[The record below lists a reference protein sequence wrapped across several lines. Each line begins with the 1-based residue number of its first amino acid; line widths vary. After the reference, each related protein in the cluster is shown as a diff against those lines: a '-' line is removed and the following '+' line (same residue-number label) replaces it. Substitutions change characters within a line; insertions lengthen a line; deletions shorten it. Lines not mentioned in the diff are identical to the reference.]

1 VRNYGVCVLCGSAA
15 LKKNLIS
22 RTFEQRILIA
32 MAAIA
37 AVPTAIELTGV
48 TSEPGLNG
56 VYEVNGTFPHN
67 ESSRTQYMKK
77 GSRCKCVAAIMR

>member
-1 VRNYGVCVLCGSAA
+1 MASA
-15 LKKNLIS
+15 
-22 RTFEQRILIA
+22 
-32 MAAIA
+32 
-37 AVPTAIELTGV
+37 PTAIELTGV

-77 GSRCKCVAAIMR
+77 GSRCKCRCNNAMSACFPCVAHPSHSRSLHSLA